1 MKNKYTN
8 QLIRCILW
16 KERYTTTGNYTP
28 PDNATNKT
36 IGNQTGWFM
45 QENGDS
51 IFIFIKDKKV
61 VQILAPNEETIASII
76 K

>member
-1 MKNKYTN
+1 
-8 QLIRCILW
+8 
-16 KERYTTTGNYTP
+16 
-28 PDNATNKT
+28 
-36 IGNQTGWFM
+36 M

>member
-8 QLIRCILW
+8 QLIRIV
-16 KERYTTTGNYTP
+16 KVIYSDTTTGNYTP
-28 PDNATNKT
+28 PDNATDKT
-36 IGNQTGWFM
+36 IGNQTGWFLE
-45 QENGDS
+45 ENS
-51 IFIFIKDKKV
+51 SANFIFIKDKKV